1 MGKKVLVIGGGGREH
16 TIVYALS
23 RSPQVEKIYCA
34 PGNAGIAQLAEC
46 VAIKDTDVEGLLLF
60 AKETEVDLTV
70 VGPEAA
76 LAAGVVDAFRAEGM
90 PIFGHT
96 KAATQIESSKEFAK
110 IIMQKYNVPTAA
122 YQSFSDYN
130 EALAYIKAGCLPIV
144 LKYDGLAA
152 GKGVVIANTLEEAD
166 ATLQD
171 MLCNEAFGKG
181 KVVIEEF
188 LEGPEFSFMCF
199 VNGEN
204 VYPMPLSQDHKRA
217 YDNDEGP
224 NTGGMGAYTPLPFV
238 TEEDEAFARKY
249 VLEAVAKG
257 MCQEGLPL
265 TGVLYGGLMK
275 TAQGVKVIEFN
286 ARFGDPETEVV
297 LPLLESDAYDVFYGI
312 ATNTLP
318 FREGQ
323 GVGLSWRNEATI
335 GVVLASKGYPGSY
348 AKGAV
353 IEGTELFDGPIFHMG
368 TKNDNG
374 VLKTNGGRVMMCIA
388 TGKDIA
394 EAQAKV
400 YKEIEKI
407 HCDNLFYRKDIA
419 HWAL

>member
-1 MGKKVLVIGGGGREH
+1 MKKVLVVGGGGREH
-16 TIVYALS
+16 AIVYALS
-23 RSPQVEKIYCA
+23 RSSQVEKIYCA

-110 IIMQKYNVPTAA
+110 IIMDKYNVPTAS
-122 YQSFSDYN
+122 YQSFSDYQA
-130 EALAYIKAGCLPIV
+130 ALDYVKAGTLPTV

-152 GKGVVIANTLEEAD
+152 GKGVVIATTLEEAD
-166 ATLQD
+166 AALQD

-181 KVVIEEF
+181 KVVIEDY

-275 TAQGVKVIEFN
+275 TANGVKVIEFN

-312 ATNTLP
+312 AT
-318 FREGQ
+318 GQ
-323 GVGLSWRNEATI
+323 WAMGNGQLAWKEEATI
-335 GVVLASKGYPGSY
+335 GVVLASKGYPGDY
-348 AKGAV
+348 AKGAI
-353 IEGTELFDGPIFHMG
+353 IEGVELFDGPVFHMG

-394 EAQAKV
+394 AAREKV
-400 YKEIEKI
+400 YAEIAKI
-407 HCDNLFYRKDIA
+407 KCDNLFYRTDIA

>member
-1 MGKKVLVIGGGGREH
+1 MKKVLVIGSGGREH
-16 TIVYALS
+16 AIVYALS

-122 YQSFSDYN
+122 YQSFTDY
-130 EALAYIKAGCLPIV
+130 EAALAYIKAGSLPTV

-152 GKGVVIANTLEEAD
+152 GKGVVIATTLEEAD
-166 ATLQD
+166 AALQD

-181 KVVIEEF
+181 KVVIEDY

-238 TEEDEAFARKY
+238 TEEDEAFAKKY

-312 ATNTLP
+312 ATGD
-318 FREGQ
+318 GQ
-323 GVGLSWRNEATI
+323 LAIGDGQLAWRKEATI
-335 GVVLASKGYPGSY
+335 GVVLASKGYPGDY

-353 IEGTELFDGPIFHMG
+353 IEGVEEFDGPVFHMG
-368 TKNDNG
+368 TKRENG

-394 EAQAKV
+394 TAREKV
-400 YKEIEKI
+400 YAEIAKI
-407 HCDNLFYRKDIA
+407 KCDNLFYRTDIA